1 MNSILVLA
9 IFIFLRGIEGSIL
22 KVLQEEGGELI
33 SFCNVFF
40 FSSMVTGIAMLL
52 VDRRIIKKDL
62 SRLTRKDRWILFWQG
77 FLGYLLGP
85 IGFYFA
91 LEHLTIIEQTLLF
104 SLTIPLSTVAAK
116 VVLNEQLPKQFPL
129 ALTLEI
135 VAVSVTAS
143 TLIFIGIIFGSQ
155 SSAGLMNGDRSLSIL
170 GVIWGCFAIFSFAT
184 AGVLNRQCSIRGMGV
199 GLTVGV
205 GSTLSAFVFALLALS
220 LYGPGHFITLER
232 WWILGV
238 IVLYAIT
245 ISLGSQWSLMQSYR
259 SLGVVQISLWSSL
272 TIVVGLAAANFLLG
286 ESIGIWAIIGAMLI
300 LLGLLINHLRL

>member
-1 MNSILVLA
+1 MNDFSINMNSILVLA

-116 VVLNEQLPKQFPL
+116 IVLNEQLPKQFPL
-129 ALTLEI
+129 ALTL
-135 VAVSVTAS
+135 
-143 TLIFIGIIFGSQ
+143 IFIGIIFGSQ
-155 SSAGLMNGDRSLSIL
+155 SSAGFMNGDRSLSIL

-272 TIVVGLAAANFLLG
+272 TIVVSLAAANFLLG